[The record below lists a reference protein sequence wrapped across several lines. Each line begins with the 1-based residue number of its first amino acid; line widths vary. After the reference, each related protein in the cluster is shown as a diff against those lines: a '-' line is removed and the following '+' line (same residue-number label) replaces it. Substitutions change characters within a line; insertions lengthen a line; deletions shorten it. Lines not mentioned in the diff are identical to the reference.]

1 MKKQT
6 QLVLILLLVV
16 LNSFAQKDITGL
28 KGKELHNSIRINYM
42 SISIPTDDF
51 AGWDKEM
58 GLVGLKYLVPINDWL
73 YGGAG
78 FHFAV
83 TGDQGGLFT
92 LGAELGINKKIYKN
106 IYADASFHFGGG
118 GGYRIFVNDGAFY
131 NTNLGLQ
138 YKKNNY
144 SFGVQYS
151 HLDFFTGEIKDNTLS
166 VFVEIPS
173 VLHFANYDD
182 AQQEFI
188 NNNNSKDS
196 FWKKPSTKNVQ
207 QVRFDFFRPT
217 GNSKS
222 DSGADLTNSTL
233 YVLGF
238 EYQKYVNEKTFL
250 FAHTDAI
257 YKGLRAGFMDVFV
270 GGGYHPYQSKYI
282 DIFGK
287 LGIGAAG
294 GRIAR
299 EGGLTVYPSAGID
312 LKLSNKIALSGH
324 GGYLKALDGD
334 FEAYTIGFGI
344 KYMNHSGGTE
354 NTNFS
359 NLKLN
364 TQGIS
369 VSVQN
374 QSYFDVQKTDDLDD
388 ILIDDLQLIA
398 TQFNY
403 DIFKNVYVIGEAGFA
418 YGGRS
423 GGYAHGLAGLGFK
436 TNSILNDKLNAFIN
450 LTGGA
455 AGGAGVDTGEGIV
468 VRPTAGINYELVNN
482 LALKVSGGK
491 LYAPFGNVNSNNLNI
506 GLSFNFATLSASN
519 KK

>member
-1 MKKQT
+1 
-6 QLVLILLLVV
+6 
-16 LNSFAQKDITGL
+16 
-28 KGKELHNSIRINYM
+28 
-42 SISIPTDDF
+42 
-51 AGWDKEM
+51 
-58 GLVGLKYLVPINDWL
+58 
-73 YGGAG
+73 
-78 FHFAV
+78 
-83 TGDQGGLFT
+83 
-92 LGAELGINKKIYKN
+92 
-106 IYADASFHFGGG
+106 
-118 GGYRIFVNDGAFY
+118 
-131 NTNLGLQ
+131 
-138 YKKNNY
+138 
-144 SFGVQYS
+144 
-151 HLDFFTGEIKDNTLS
+151 
-166 VFVEIPS
+166 
-173 VLHFANYDD
+173 
-182 AQQEFI
+182 
-188 NNNNSKDS
+188 
-196 FWKKPSTKNVQ
+196 
-207 QVRFDFFRPT
+207 
-217 GNSKS
+217 
-222 DSGADLTNSTL
+222 
-233 YVLGF
+233 
-238 EYQKYVNEKTFL
+238 
-250 FAHTDAI
+250 
-257 YKGLRAGFMDVFV
+257 MDVFV
-270 GGGYHPYQSKYI
+270 GGGYHSYQSKYI
-282 DIFGK
+282 YIFGK

-388 ILIDDLQLIA
+388 ILIDNLQLIA

-436 TNSILNDKLNAFIN
+436 TNNIFNNKVNAFIN
-450 LTGGA
+450 LAGGA

-468 VRPTAGINYELVNN
+468 IRPTAGINYELINN